1 MNNPSERIE
10 IIPGPEQQKLEA
22 SMALAVQA
30 LIQRNEQLTLALRRI
45 VTHLSIAQVMSAKEI
60 AERALED
67 L

>member
-1 MNNPSERIE
+1 
-10 IIPGPEQQKLEA
+10 
-22 SMALAVQA
+22 MALAVQA